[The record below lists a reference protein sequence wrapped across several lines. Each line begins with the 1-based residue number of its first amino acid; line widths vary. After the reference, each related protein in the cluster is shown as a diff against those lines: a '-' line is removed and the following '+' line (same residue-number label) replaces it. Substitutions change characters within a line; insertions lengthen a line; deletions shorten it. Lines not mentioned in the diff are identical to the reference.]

1 MKIVLNVDGVEQ
13 VHRFDSNNVL
23 LGRSDS
29 CHITI
34 KSHHISRKHLEITE
48 RDGSI
53 FAKDL
58 TIGNWVSYNGDK
70 MEKNLEIQVF
80 DFCDILLPGNVT
92 LKVFNKEDNEDKNE
106 LTESEVRKL
115 KLRNISIEKAQKKSP
130 NLEPNKDIYQDLVK
144 KGHHT
149 LTRDNLDLDD
159 KKGQGESSSK
169 FMIIVLFIIF
179 SAILTSLLFVM
190 EKKGEDV
197 NIPSTPNPLVIEE
210 NKKTKKNVVKQ
221 KTEKKVVKSLQM
233 TIADDLK
240 TFYRLKGKC
249 QGAMANYCSTIF
261 SKRNIGEGVEVKRK
275 VFTVYKNFD
284 VRLNQLFSGK
294 NTDYINA
301 QKIFYSE
308 YIVAGHNILDP
319 KVLESI
325 EKDGLFKIR
334 IVLYLKVNQQ
344 LKVKSTF
351 LVDSSFYRRFDS
363 SDYLKSIE
371 LFVNEQ
377 DYSKFKR
384 VFNNYMTKEF

>member
-1 MKIVLNVDGVEQ
+1 
-13 VHRFDSNNVL
+13 
-23 LGRSDS
+23 
-29 CHITI
+29 
-34 KSHHISRKHLEITE
+34 
-48 RDGSI
+48 
-53 FAKDL
+53 
-58 TIGNWVSYNGDK
+58 
-70 MEKNLEIQVF
+70 
-80 DFCDILLPGNVT
+80 
-92 LKVFNKEDNEDKNE
+92 
-106 LTESEVRKL
+106 
-115 KLRNISIEKAQKKSP
+115 
-130 NLEPNKDIYQDLVK
+130 
-144 KGHHT
+144 
-149 LTRDNLDLDD
+149 
-159 KKGQGESSSK
+159 
-169 FMIIVLFIIF
+169 
-179 SAILTSLLFVM
+179 
-190 EKKGEDV
+190 
-197 NIPSTPNPLVIEE
+197 
-210 NKKTKKNVVKQ
+210 
-221 KTEKKVVKSLQM
+221 
-233 TIADDLK
+233 
-240 TFYRLKGKC
+240 
-249 QGAMANYCSTIF
+249 MANYCSTIF

-371 LFVNEQ
+371 LFVNAQ